1 MNSIQTVDLWLCPL
15 EEMNDESDVIACL
28 KNQLPED
35 EVMKVERYRMPTAQ
49 LQALYVR
56 NYLRA
61 VLSTYGFYQPEE
73 WRFEYGE
80 KGKPSL
86 IAEQHKKTG
95 LNFNISHSKAHLL
108 VAVFQR
114 EGEPVQLGVDIEH
127 ARTSTNI
134 DAIMKHY
141 FSDKEIT
148 DLLELNTEEQ
158 RERFF
163 DLWALK
169 ESYIKATGKGL
180 ATSLRSFSFDFSNL
194 TKQTFLTM
202 QKLLSK
208 ESAEFGSP
216 DAKPGLY
223 REIRLH
229 NGIRLDLDPSEQD
242 DVSTSWQ
249 CCLGR
254 LDDQYRFAVTLGGE
268 CLPIQLEMRTF
279 SSSHLF

>member
-15 EEMNDESDVIACL
+15 EEMNDESDVIAYL
-28 KNQLPED
+28 KKRLPED
-35 EVMKVERYRMPTAQ
+35 EVAKVERYRMPTSK

-56 NYLRA
+56 NYLRT
-61 VLSTYGFYQPEE
+61 VLSNYGFYQPEE

-148 DLLELNTEEQ
+148 DLLGLNTEKQ

-180 ATSLRSFSFDFSNL
+180 ATSLKSFSFDFSNL
-194 TKQTFLTM
+194 TKQI
-202 QKLLSK
+202 LLSK
-208 ESAEFGSP
+208 ESAELGSSY
-216 DAKPGLY
+216 AKQKLN
-223 REIRLH
+223 REIRLYS
-229 NGIRLDLDPSEQD
+229 GIGLDLDSAEQG
-242 DVSTSWQ
+242 DVSTNWQ

-254 LDDQYRFAVTLGGE
+254 LDDQYRFAVTLGGVK
-268 CLPIQLEMRTF
+268 LPMQIEMRVF